1 MSGQTAP
8 GTKLRVMGIGAHP
21 DDLELLCGGTLARYV
36 EEGHHVTMCHIARGD
51 RGATTGERA
60 EVAATR
66 RGEGA
71 AAAAS
76 IGASYRGLDVPDGE
90 VNASDEAQKAL
101 VTEAIRRV
109 RPDVIITHSPGDYME
124 DHNQASELA
133 FSCSFLATLPL
144 YETESEHLDVV
155 PALLYM
161 DTLAGLGFQP
171 TEFVDIT
178 QQLDKKLD
186 MMRLHTSQITWLEH
200 HDDMNVLGQI
210 MTVAAFRGFQ
220 SGVRYAEGFTPC
232 TVHLRTR
239 TRRLLP

>member
-1 MSGQTAP
+1 MSAASP
-8 GTKLRVMGIGAHP
+8 LRIMGVGAHP

-36 EEGHHVTMCHIARGD
+36 EQGDHVTMCHIARGD
-51 RGATTGERA
+51 RGAASGDRA
-60 EVAATR
+60 TVTATR
-66 RGEGA
+66 RGEAA

-76 IGASYRGLDVPDGE
+76 IGAEYLGLDVPDGE

-101 VTEAIRRV
+101 VVEAIRIA

-133 FSCSFLATLPL
+133 FSASFLATLPL
-144 YETESEHLDVV
+144 YETASPAIGTV
-155 PALLYM
+155 PALMYM
-161 DTLAGLGFQP
+161 DTLAGLGFEP

-178 QQLDKKLD
+178 DQFEKKLE
-186 MMRLHTSQITWLEH
+186 MMRQHTSQITWLEH

-210 MTVAAFRGFQ
+210 ATVAAFRGFQ
-220 SGVRYAEGFTPC
+220 SGVRYAEGFRPC